1 VGTTPGSNQEG
12 REKEMTPQTQLT
24 LSNLFDGK
32 EIRIAEQ
39 SNDYWWIVADL
50 SKAWDLH
57 RNTLNDIIGRHEWKF
72 AGNYTTIAHGSCAGL
87 IGVNEVGV
95 YLLMGAV
102 HINQV
107 KNEKAKTAIKK
118 FNKAWPEL
126 VKAYRQGEVM
136 QVTLPLEPLQVI
148 KQQLDLADI
157 AIERS
162 DIPKEVAH
170 KMAWALAGT
179 ITKNELA
186 TSISGY
192 IHAQPKQL
200 QITEG
205 CKPTDQGDFDSHFSL
220 KYIANIL
227 KLSEDKTR
235 NILESKNILCY
246 KNQRWHLTTYG
257 EQYGKAFK
265 VQIGYPYRNI
275 QQVWIRYNPELIK
288 LLRLEYH
295 IEPAK
300 VE

>member
-1 VGTTPGSNQEG
+1 
-12 REKEMTPQTQLT
+12 MTPETQLT

-126 VKAYRQGEVM
+126 VKSYRKGELVP
-136 QVTLPLEPLQVI
+136 QLPQSKQATLDCVNHY
-148 KQQLDLADI
+148 LDLADI
-157 AIERS
+157 AIKRS
-162 DIPKEVAH
+162 NVPKEIAH
-170 KMAWALAGT
+170 GQAWALAGT
-179 ITKNELA
+179 ETGTEMVTA
-186 TSISGY
+186 VAGY
-192 IHAQPKQL
+192 IKAQAPQQL
-200 QITEG
+200 MITEAIPQD
-205 CKPTDQGDFDSHFSL
+205 KADYDMYFSL
-220 KYIANIL
+220 TKVATAL
-227 KLSEDKTR
+227 KLPIDKVR
-235 NILESKNILCY
+235 NVLESLNIIYFENGYWKLG
-246 KNQRWHLTTYG
+246 KYG
-257 EQYGKAFK
+257 EKYGKVFM
-265 VQIGYPYRNI
+265 VMPGYPYRMNQKAYI
-275 QQVWIRYNPELIK
+275 KYNPEVFV
-288 LLRLEYH
+288 LLRKHFDIEIPVTKVLE
-295 IEPAK
+295 
-300 VE
+300 

>member
-1 VGTTPGSNQEG
+1 
-12 REKEMTPQTQLT
+12 MTPETQLT

-126 VKAYRQGEVM
+126 VKSYRKGELVP
-136 QVTLPLEPLQVI
+136 QLPQSKQATLDCVNHY
-148 KQQLDLADI
+148 LDLADI
-157 AIERS
+157 AIKRS
-162 DIPKEVAH
+162 NVPKEIAH
-170 KMAWALAGT
+170 GQAWALAGT
-179 ITKNELA
+179 ETGTEMVTA
-186 TSISGY
+186 VAGY
-192 IHAQPKQL
+192 IKAQAPQQL
-200 QITEG
+200 MITEAIPQD
-205 CKPTDQGDFDSHFSL
+205 KADYDMYFSL
-220 KYIANIL
+220 TKVATAL
-227 KLSEDKTR
+227 KLPIDKVR
-235 NILESKNILCY
+235 NVLESLNIIYFENGYWKLG
-246 KNQRWHLTTYG
+246 KYG
-257 EQYGKAFK
+257 EKYGKVFM
-265 VQIGYPYRNI
+265 VMPGYPYRVNQKAYI
-275 QQVWIRYNPELIK
+275 KYNPEVFV
-288 LLRLEYH
+288 LLRKH
-295 IEPAK
+295 FDIEIPATK
-300 VE
+300 VAE

>member
-1 VGTTPGSNQEG
+1 
-12 REKEMTPQTQLT
+12 MTPETQLT

-126 VKAYRQGEVM
+126 VKSYRKGELVP
-136 QVTLPLEPLQVI
+136 QLPQSKQATLDCVNHY
-148 KQQLDLADI
+148 LDLADI
-157 AIERS
+157 AIKRS
-162 DIPKEVAH
+162 NVPKEIAH
-170 KMAWALAGT
+170 GQAWALAGT
-179 ITKNELA
+179 ETGTEMVTA
-186 TSISGY
+186 VAGY
-192 IHAQPKQL
+192 IKAQAPQQL
-200 QITEG
+200 MITEAIPQD
-205 CKPTDQGDFDSHFSL
+205 KADYDMYFSL
-220 KYIANIL
+220 TKVATAL
-227 KLSEDKTR
+227 KLPIDKVR
-235 NILESKNILCY
+235 NVLESLNIIYFENGYWKLG
-246 KNQRWHLTTYG
+246 KYG
-257 EQYGKAFK
+257 EKYGKVFM
-265 VQIGYPYRNI
+265 VMPGYPYRMNQKAYI
-275 QQVWIRYNPELIK
+275 KYNPEVFV
-288 LLRLEYH
+288 LLRKH
-295 IEPAK
+295 FDIEVPVTK
-300 VE
+300 VAE

>member
-1 VGTTPGSNQEG
+1 
-12 REKEMTPQTQLT
+12 MTPETQLT

-126 VKAYRQGEVM
+126 VKSYRKGELVP
-136 QVTLPLEPLQVI
+136 QLPQSKQATLDCVNHY
-148 KQQLDLADI
+148 LDLADI
-157 AIERS
+157 AIKRS
-162 DIPKEVAH
+162 NVPKEIAH
-170 KMAWALAGT
+170 GQAWALAGT
-179 ITKNELA
+179 ETGTEMVTA
-186 TSISGY
+186 VAGY
-192 IHAQPKQL
+192 IKAQAPQQL
-200 QITEG
+200 MITEAIPQD
-205 CKPTDQGDFDSHFSL
+205 KADYDMYFSL
-220 KYIANIL
+220 TKVAAAL
-227 KLSEDKTR
+227 KLPIDKVR
-235 NILESKNILCY
+235 NVLESLNVIYFENGYWKLG
-246 KNQRWHLTTYG
+246 KYG
-257 EQYGKAFK
+257 EKYGKVFM
-265 VQIGYPYRNI
+265 VMPGYPYRMNQKAYI
-275 QQVWIRYNPELIK
+275 KYNPEVFV
-288 LLRLEYH
+288 LLRKH
-295 IEPAK
+295 FDIEIPVTK

>member
-1 VGTTPGSNQEG
+1 
-12 REKEMTPQTQLT
+12 MTPETQLT

-126 VKAYRQGEVM
+126 VKSYRKGELVP
-136 QVTLPLEPLQVI
+136 QLPQSKQATLDCVNHY
-148 KQQLDLADI
+148 LDLADI
-157 AIERS
+157 AIKRS
-162 DIPKEVAH
+162 NVPKEIAH
-170 KMAWALAGT
+170 GQAWALAGT
-179 ITKNELA
+179 ETGTEMVTA
-186 TSISGY
+186 VAGY
-192 IHAQPKQL
+192 IKAQAPQQL
-200 QITEG
+200 MITEAIPQD
-205 CKPTDQGDFDSHFSL
+205 KADYDMYFSL
-220 KYIANIL
+220 TKVATAL
-227 KLSEDKTR
+227 KLPIDKVR
-235 NILESKNILCY
+235 NVLESLNIIYFENGYWKLG
-246 KNQRWHLTTYG
+246 KYG
-257 EQYGKAFK
+257 EKYGKVFM
-265 VQIGYPYRNI
+265 VMPGYPYRMNQKAYI
-275 QQVWIRYNPELIK
+275 KYNPEVFV
-288 LLRLEYH
+288 LLRKH
-295 IEPAK
+295 FDIEIPVTK